1 MDVEPQDAFY
11 DGQIFFYQPPL
22 GSGKPF
28 YAFHS
33 RHPRSRVLTDADD
46 LLATVVAALGDMYLI
61 SGQAHLRLQP
71 AVALVAAHTKLRL
84 YTVQCMV
91 GKNAFVPQISV
102 GKGAKGLFRAA
113 VSVT

>member
-1 MDVEPQDAFY
+1 M
-11 DGQIFFYQPPL
+11 
-22 GSGKPF
+22 
-28 YAFHS
+28 
-33 RHPRSRVLTDADD
+33 
-46 LLATVVAALGDMYLI
+46 LATVVAALGDMYLI

-71 AVALVAAHTKLRL
+71 AVTLVAAHTKLSL

-113 VSVT
+113 VTLNGRTMLDVRKSVNSGFRPMLA

>member
-1 MDVEPQDAFY
+1 
-11 DGQIFFYQPPL
+11 
-22 GSGKPF
+22 
-28 YAFHS
+28 
-33 RHPRSRVLTDADD
+33 
-46 LLATVVAALGDMYLI
+46 MYLI

-71 AVALVAAHTKLRL
+71 AVTLVAAHTKLSL

-113 VSVT
+113 VSRDIPLNVVVLRDSGALLAFYDFLPPRCYRNYLCRSARQGKINGSKLKDW

>member
-1 MDVEPQDAFY
+1 
-11 DGQIFFYQPPL
+11 
-22 GSGKPF
+22 
-28 YAFHS
+28 
-33 RHPRSRVLTDADD
+33 
-46 LLATVVAALGDMYLI
+46 MYLI

-71 AVALVAAHTKLRL
+71 AVTLVAAHTKLSL

-113 VSVT
+113 VSRDISITGGPAAADVQIRSGGNIGQAMNRACRAQRGKRAAIGTLSLIHI

>member
-1 MDVEPQDAFY
+1 M
-11 DGQIFFYQPPL
+11 
-22 GSGKPF
+22 
-28 YAFHS
+28 
-33 RHPRSRVLTDADD
+33 LTA
-46 LLATVVAALGDMYLI
+46 VVAALGNMYLI

-71 AVALVAAHTKLRL
+71 AVTLVAAHTKLSL

-113 VSVT
+113 ISRAVHKLRNDESFLSSLHEN